1 MSDEY
6 RWNGEKDE
14 KIEKNDGSQDHEGQS
29 SEHYQ
34 VNQENRT
41 ESKKP
46 DAAQESKNVT
56 YHYSYRKGENSNRES
71 YGKTGYRGASSAGQ
85 DRYGTYQA
93 VSYTH
98 LTLPTNSLV

>member
-1 MSDEY
+1 MMEGRAMSDEY

-46 DAAQESKNVT
+46 DAAPIKNTINRNIAIYLPASNFKSRLNLLFKGFCIFYTPYHSRSFAVT
-56 YHYSYRKGENSNRES
+56 LFSF
-71 YGKTGYRGASSAGQ
+71 T
-85 DRYGTYQA
+85 
-93 VSYTH
+93 
-98 LTLPTNSLV
+98 

>member
-29 SEHYQ
+29 SGYYQ

-46 DAAQESKNVT
+46 GAAQESQNVT
-56 YHYSYRKGENSNRES
+56 YHYSYRKEENSNRES
-71 YGKTGYRGASSAGQ
+71 YGNTGHRSASSAGQ
-85 DRYGTYQA
+85 GDMERIRNIPDIQA
-93 VSYTH
+93 E
-98 LTLPTNSLV
+98 